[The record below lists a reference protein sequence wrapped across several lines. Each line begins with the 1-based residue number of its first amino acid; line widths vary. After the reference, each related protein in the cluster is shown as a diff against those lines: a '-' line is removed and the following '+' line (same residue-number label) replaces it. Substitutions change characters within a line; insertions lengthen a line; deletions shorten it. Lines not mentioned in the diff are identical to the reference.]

1 MVTILKINTCHLRF
15 LDLAG
20 TNQLALL
27 GIQMTPAQRLLIFHS
42 SLHGS
47 YEGTLYA
54 LEYILEHYIQIN
66 DLLITMDELFLGVG
80 EFIRTLEQ
88 EQLLQKI
95 LDVHTLRMTSTV
107 RGIIAIELVN
117 GRTNRLVLRLV
128 ESQVNLWLQ
137 VNVPMPGLGNTL
149 RAVNC
154 LSLLLGI
161 TMIKYLL
168 T

>member
-1 MVTILKINTCHLRF
+1 
-15 LDLAG
+15 
-20 TNQLALL
+20 
-27 GIQMTPAQRLLIFHS
+27 MTPAQRLLIFHS

-54 LEYILEHYIQIN
+54 LEYILENYIQIN
-66 DLLITMDELFLGVG
+66 DLLVTMDKLFFGVG

-88 EQLLQKI
+88 EQMLQRI
-95 LDVHTLRMTSTV
+95 LDVHTLRITGTV
-107 RGIIAIELVN
+107 RGIILIELLN
-117 GRTNRLVLRLV
+117 GRTNRLMLGLV
-128 ESQVNLWLQ
+128 EAQVNSWLQ
-137 VNVPMPGLGNTL
+137 DNVHMPGLGNTL

-154 LSLLLGI
+154 LSLMVVI

>member
-1 MVTILKINTCHLRF
+1 M
-15 LDLAG
+15 
-20 TNQLALL
+20 ALL

-54 LEYILEHYIQIN
+54 LEYILENYIQIN
-66 DLLITMDELFLGVG
+66 DLLVTMDKLFFGVG

-88 EQLLQKI
+88 EQMLQRI
-95 LDVHTLRMTSTV
+95 LDVHTLRITGTV
-107 RGIIAIELVN
+107 RGIILIELLN
-117 GRTNRLVLRLV
+117 GRTNRLMLGLV
-128 ESQVNLWLQ
+128 EAQVNSWLQ
-137 VNVPMPGLGNTL
+137 DNVHMPGLGNTL

-154 LSLLLGI
+154 LSLMVVI

>member
-1 MVTILKINTCHLRF
+1 M
-15 LDLAG
+15 G
-20 TNQLALL
+20 LL

-54 LEYILEHYIQIN
+54 LEYILENYIQIN
-66 DLLITMDELFLGVG
+66 DLLVTMDKLFFGVG

-88 EQLLQKI
+88 EQMLQRI
-95 LDVHTLRMTSTV
+95 LDVHTLRITGTV
-107 RGIIAIELVN
+107 RGIILIELLN
-117 GRTNRLVLRLV
+117 GRTNRLMLGLV
-128 ESQVNLWLQ
+128 EAQVNSWLQ
-137 VNVPMPGLGNTL
+137 DNVHMPGLGNTL

-154 LSLLLGI
+154 LSLMVVI

>member
-1 MVTILKINTCHLRF
+1 
-15 LDLAG
+15 
-20 TNQLALL
+20 
-27 GIQMTPAQRLLIFHS
+27 MTPAQRLLIFHS

-54 LEYILEHYIQIN
+54 LGYILENYIQIN
-66 DLLITMDELFLGVG
+66 DLLVTMDKLFFGVG

-88 EQLLQKI
+88 EQMLQRI
-95 LDVHTLRMTSTV
+95 LDVHTLRITGTV
-107 RGIIAIELVN
+107 RGIILIELLN
-117 GRTNRLVLRLV
+117 GRTNRLMLGLV
-128 ESQVNLWLQ
+128 EPQVNSWLQ
-137 VNVPMPGLGNTL
+137 DNVHMPGLGNTL

-154 LSLLLGI
+154 LSLMVVI

>member
-1 MVTILKINTCHLRF
+1 M
-15 LDLAG
+15 
-20 TNQLALL
+20 ALL

-54 LEYILEHYIQIN
+54 LEYILENYIQIN
-66 DLLITMDELFLGVG
+66 DLLVTMDKLFFGVG

-88 EQLLQKI
+88 EQMLQRI
-95 LDVHTLRMTSTV
+95 LDVHTLRITGTV
-107 RGIIAIELVN
+107 RGIILIELLN
-117 GRTNRLVLRLV
+117 GRTNRLMLGLV
-128 ESQVNLWLQ
+128 KPQVNSWLQ
-137 VNVPMPGLGNTL
+137 DNVHMPGLGNTL

-154 LSLLLGI
+154 LSLMVVI